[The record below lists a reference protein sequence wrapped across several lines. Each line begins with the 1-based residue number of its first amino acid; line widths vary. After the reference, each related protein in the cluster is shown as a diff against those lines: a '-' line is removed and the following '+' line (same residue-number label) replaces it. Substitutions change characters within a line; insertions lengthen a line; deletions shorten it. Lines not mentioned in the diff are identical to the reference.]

1 MRAVQNDKRLG
12 RAVLNDRMRLL
23 LWSKMLCE
31 SYVNKTMDCG
41 CRGNGSMS
49 PSEMGMTVPPLIAAA
64 SALCT
69 SGSVYFLRASGGM
82 SRSVRSFLRLGVPSS
97 FACCSGVSGS

>member
-1 MRAVQNDKRLG
+1 M
-12 RAVLNDRMRLL
+12 
-23 LWSKMLCE
+23 S
-31 SYVNKTMDCG
+31 
-41 CRGNGSMS
+41 GNGSMS

-97 FACCSGVSGS
+97 FGSSPQDVVWEIINLFVLSSRSRLCELHLRQCFVVSR